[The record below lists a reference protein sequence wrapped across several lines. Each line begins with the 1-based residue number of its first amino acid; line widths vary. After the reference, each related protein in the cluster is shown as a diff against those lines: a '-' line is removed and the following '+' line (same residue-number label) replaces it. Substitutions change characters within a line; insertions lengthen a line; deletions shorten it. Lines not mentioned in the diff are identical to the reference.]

1 MANKR
6 YKKLLVIAKRKG
18 GQCRVRCDCGNEF
31 NVRRCDLT
39 RGRVG
44 CCKDCE
50 WDTRDNNYRAFN
62 QLYTVKL

>member
-44 CCKDCE
+44 CC
-50 WDTRDNNYRAFN
+50 NYRAFN